1 MPAAERIP
9 TAAPGPPIAHPEGA
23 RSTSP
28 TPGDVIAA
36 MLAANQQATAAA
48 AEWAHA
54 TSANTAALAAQASAS
69 AAVKAMLAAAGPQLF
84 QYSDGSFAVYQA
96 DSTHPDGF
104 SILTPSVAVP
114 TGGAPGPGWPP
125 GQVIIE
131 G

>member
-1 MPAAERIP
+1 MSKTNRRAAKMSAEQTLYAIARATFETIDAEYK
-9 TAAPGPPIAHPEGA
+9 TAIALIPIARA
-23 RSTSP
+23 TSEA
-28 TPGDVIAA
+28 DY
-36 MLAANQQATAAA
+36 LAACDQHDAIADRLGRGKAR
-48 AEWAHA
+48 E
-54 TSANTAALAAQASAS
+54 
-69 AAVKAMLAAAGPQLF
+69 AMLAAAGPQLF